1 MHVLSHLNFHK
12 KLELTQ
18 LRKPSEADLKII
30 KKIEEILSTTI
41 AKIVCTTKIYDTL
54 TRDLKS
60 LEKLIRPLINEEDE
74 KSMKISFL
82 YLKIID
88 LYVAC
93 RDQLVDAESLFH
105 AVFPRKGI
113 FILTKKFHIS

>member
-1 MHVLSHLNFHK
+1 MLNFYK
-12 KLELTQ
+12 KLELIQ
-18 LRKPSEADLKII
+18 LPKPSEADLLII
-30 KKIEEILSTTI
+30 KNIEEVLSATI
-41 AKIVCTTKIYDTL
+41 AKKVVTTKIYDTL

-60 LEKLIRPLINEEDE
+60 LEKQIRPLINEEDSE
-74 KSMKISFL
+74 SMKISFL

-105 AVFPRKGI
+105 AVFPRNGI
-113 FILTKKFHIS
+113 FISKKEII